1 MRSILRWWRS
11 PDQYDWLSSY
21 MHARGFTRPAQILM
35 AVIAAS
41 GALVPANALW
51 SPAPANFALLIPAA
65 VIAGVAGLG
74 YTVLWLTRWPTRA
87 QSIGFASFIC
97 LSIGLGSW
105 AAADPQ
111 IGLMACAALAVSGG
125 YFAFFHSARL
135 VTANLVVALVVATTH
150 VWAMATHGE
159 LVLALTMVFLV
170 VELNAGVPLAI
181 QIMVHALGIDLIKSD
196 RDPLTGLLNR
206 RSFQRAVVATVL
218 DGHRAG
224 RYLAFAMIDLD
235 RFKALNDTL
244 GHNAGDDALV
254 EVGRALG
261 RTLPSSAIVG
271 RVGGEEFLV
280 ADIITSPVADTLGEQ
295 ARAAVNTT
303 HYGLTASVGTAAV
316 DVTSLN
322 TATIVDSLHWLTM
335 QSDVAMYTAKRAGGN
350 RVHHHGPLQT
360 RRAAS
365 DAEHEDGRN
374 VTGG

>member
-74 YTVLWLTRWPTRA
+74 YTVLWLTRWPTRT

-135 VTANLVVALVVATTH
+135 VTANLVVAIVVATTH

-218 DGHRAG
+218 DGQRAG
-224 RYLAFAMIDLD
+224 SYLAFAMIDLD

-280 ADIITSPVADTLGEQ
+280 ADIITSPVAHTLGEQ
-295 ARAAVNTT
+295 ARAAVTT
-303 HYGLTASVGTAAV
+303 IAYGLTASVGTAAV

-322 TATIVDSLHWLTM
+322 TATIVDSLHWLTV

-360 RRAAS
+360 HRAAS
-365 DAEHEDGRN
+365 DVEHEDGRN